1 MNNGKAVWFALLAV
15 SMTGTAIAQVDDD
28 ASTDERRVVVEREE
42 VREEINIEQEMRAAE
57 ARLEEAAQRIAE
69 LSARNLPAIVSQHY
83 SFEMNNRPMLGVTID
98 GEADDG
104 PSEGVRVSGITPGGA
119 AAEAG
124 LRAGDIIT
132 SINEESLS
140 ADSSA
145 ASNRK
150 LLDFMA
156 GIETGDTL
164 DIEYRRDG
172 RVATLSLKPQS
183 MARHTFDVRGPGG
196 RLRAPRAPH
205 APHAPMLPGINE
217 FAFRLGGGG
226 WGDMEMV
233 TLTEDLGRY
242 FGTDKGLLVV
252 RAPADENLKLKDGD
266 VIHAIDGRTPASVS
280 HAVRILGSYQA
291 GEKLEIDI
299 VRDKRPQTLDIEIP
313 DNRQSGL
320 PSIAPADVVRV
331 APVVRIRRTPSVV
344 RGAE

>member
-1 MNNGKAVWFALLAV
+1 MSSRKAGWFALLAI
-15 SMTGTAIAQVDDD
+15 SLSGSAIAQVDED
-28 ASTDERRVVVEREE
+28 ASAVERRIVIEREE
-42 VREEINIEQEMRAAE
+42 TDIEQELRAAE

-69 LSARNLPAIVSQHY
+69 LSSRNLPGIVSQHY
-83 SFEMNNRPMLGVTID
+83 SFATRNRPMLGITID
-98 GEADDG
+98 GETDDG
-104 PSEGVRVSGITPGGA
+104 ASEGVRINGITPGGA

-132 SINEESLS
+132 AINQESLS

-145 ASNRK
+145 ASNQK

-156 GIETGDTL
+156 GVEVGDTL
-164 DIEYRRDG
+164 DIEYIRDG
-172 RVATLSLKPQS
+172 RVATLSLKPQAD
-183 MARHTFDVRGPGG
+183 ARYTFDVRGPGG
-196 RLRAPRAPH
+196 RLRVPMAPGASP
-205 APHAPMLPGINE
+205 APMLPGINK
-217 FAFRLGGGG
+217 FVFRLGSGG

-266 VIHAIDGRTPASVS
+266 VIHAIDGRTPSSVS

-291 GEKLEIDI
+291 GEQLKIDI
-299 VRDKRPQTLDIEIP
+299 VRDKRPQTLEIEMP

-320 PSIAPADVVRV
+320 PSVAPGDTVRAASGVRFRRAPAMV
-331 APVVRIRRTPSVV
+331 S
-344 RGAE
+344 GAK

>member
-1 MNNGKAVWFALLAV
+1 MNNGKAFWLALLAV
-15 SMTGTAIAQVDDD
+15 SMSGTAIAQVDDD
-28 ASTDERRVVVEREE
+28 ASADERRVVGEREE
-42 VREEINIEQEMRAAE
+42 VREEINIEQAMRAAE

-69 LSARNLPAIVSQHY
+69 LSSRNLPAIVSQHF
-83 SFEMNNRPMLGVTID
+83 SLEMSNRPLLGVTID
-98 GEADDG
+98 GETGDG
-104 PSEGVRVSGITPGGA
+104 ASEGVRINGITPGGA

-156 GIETGDTL
+156 GVEVGDTL
-164 DIEYRRDG
+164 DIEYLRDG
-172 RVATLSLKPQS
+172 GEATLSLKPQ
-183 MARHTFDVRGPGG
+183 ADVRHTIDVRGPGG
-196 RLRAPRAPH
+196 RPHAPMAPGAPRAPV
-205 APHAPMLPGINE
+205 LPGINE
-217 FAFRLGGGG
+217 FVFRLGGGG

-252 RAPADENLKLKDGD
+252 RAPTDKNLKLKDGD

-299 VRDKRPQTLDIEIP
+299 VRDKRTQTLDIEIP
-313 DNRQSGL
+313 DNRQSAW
-320 PSIAPADVVRV
+320 PSFAPADAARA
-331 APVVRIRRTPSVV
+331 APVVRMRRAPAVIS
-344 RGAE
+344 GAE